1 MSMDT
6 QILKE
11 RLEEKIK
18 LFDSKDHN
26 EESERDVCRVYIEPL
41 FGFLGWNIA
50 DTNEVKEQK
59 NQPQG
64 KPDYIFYING
74 SIAFFVEAKK
84 IKPITEDDIKQ
95 ALNYARNRSK
105 RWAVLTNFE
114 ETIILICDTKE
125 TSLLKHIFKRISYK
139 DLVKNLDDLLLLS
152 KESFEAGLIDKKAEE
167 DGRTKKT
174 IKIDEQLLNDILS
187 WRRRIIHSIEKH
199 NSKKY
204 SKEILEEIAQTLLN
218 RIIFIRTVED
228 RKLEAQPDE
237 TLREILNQYENNKYI
252 VIKNKINKLFEEY
265 DKIYDSKLFTY
276 DEKDFNVRHICETVN
291 IDNDTYYKILRE
303 TYDKDEIYEYKFN
316 EIDANVLGSMYEKY
330 IGAIHSFRKKQ
341 GIYYTP
347 TYVVNYIA
355 RNTIGE
361 ELKAK
366 KLKDVENVK
375 ILDMAC
381 GSGSFLL
388 GAFDFLDD
396 YYKQKDK
403 NYAQAGLDT
412 ERERTARLTRKTKIL
427 IDNLYGVDL
436 DKKAVEIS
444 QLNLLLKIA
453 ETRDRLP
460 DLKNNMQH
468 GNSLIADE
476 SVAGD
481 TAFNWDEE
489 FTDKF
494 DIVIGNPPYVRMEKI
509 PIPERLY
516 YKKTYEFV
524 PGRFDIY
531 SLFLEKGLKLLKKG
545 GYLGFIIPNTFI
557 NNDDFWQLRKFILE
571 NYNLRNITFLGYG
584 VFGDATVSTIIVIIQ
599 LPDELSEPRK
609 NKTTISYGVK
619 TDSKQIKVKQT
630 QFLENEKFRLNV
642 QTADV
647 SQIIKRC
654 LQGSVDLEREIDFV
668 SGIQVWSKE
677 EDRLKNPDLLSKRQL
692 NKSYKKTIIG
702 KNIEKYSIRFDED
715 YVLYDKNLL
724 ERAREERF
732 FLTKEKILMRY
743 IGTKIIC
750 AYDNEQYYAQKSVI
764 IIFPKVNS
772 KIKIKYLLAILNSKI
787 FQFLYDKKVGD
798 EPYPR
803 INLSYI
809 LKLPIKLVSD
819 SEQDKIIQIVDKIM
833 ELNKRLDKV
842 EHGTNEKV
850 KLERE
855 RDELLDKIDKNI
867 CAIYGIHNQK
877 EIDLIEG
884 N

>member
-125 TSLLKHIFKRISYK
+125 TSLLKHIFKHISYK

-152 KESFEAGLIDKKAEE
+152 RESFETGMIDKKAEE

-187 WRRRIIHSIEKH
+187 WRRKIIHSIEKH

-204 SKEILEEIAQTLLN
+204 SKDILEEIAQTLLN
-218 RIIFIRTVED
+218 RIIFIRTAED

-252 VIKNKINKLFEEY
+252 VIKNKINKLFKEY

-330 IGAIHSFRKKQ
+330 IGAIHLFRKKQ

-347 TYVVNYIA
+347 TYVVNYIVK
-355 RNTIGE
+355 NTIGE
-361 ELKAK
+361 EIEAK
-366 KLKDVENVK
+366 KLKDVEGIK

-396 YYKQKDK
+396 YYKHKDK

-412 ERERTARLTRKTKIL
+412 EKERTARLTRKTKIL
-427 IDNLYGVDL
+427 KNNLYGVDL
-436 DKKAVEIS
+436 DNKAVEIS

-460 DLKNNMQH
+460 DLKNNIQH
-468 GNSLIADE
+468 GNSLIDDGNTSTYE
-476 SVAGD
+476 HLFPEIKN
-481 TAFNWDEE
+481 T
-489 FTDKF
+489 F
-494 DIVIGNPPYVRMEKI
+494 DIIIGNPPWVQSKFLPEGEK
-509 PIPERLY
+509 EY
-516 YKKTYEFV
+516 FSKN
-524 PGRFDIY
+524 Y
-531 SLFLEKGLKLLKKG
+531 STAKRQYDLFTLFIEKGLRLLKEG
-545 GYLGFIIPNTFI
+545 GMLGFIIPDRFI
-557 NNDDFWQLRKFILE
+557 VNSDYQVFRKFLLDNTRIKQIVQVGEGVFAGVDMPSAIIILE
-571 NYNLRNITFLGYG
+571 KCNSENERNRNIIEVRLSIKS
-584 VFGDATVSTIIVIIQ
+584 AIQ
-599 LPDELSEPRK
+599 
-609 NKTTISYGVK
+609 
-619 TDSKQIKVKQT
+619 KVKQSD
-630 QFLENEKFRLNV
+630 FNKNE
-642 QTADV
+642 
-647 SQIIKRC
+647 
-654 LQGSVDLEREIDFV
+654 GFV
-668 SGIQVWSKE
+668 FSIFNNSE
-677 EDRLKNPDLLSKRQL
+677 F
-692 NKSYKKTIIG
+692 KTIIQ
-702 KNIEKYSIRFDED
+702 KIEKGSKRLSEFVENGRGVEIGKKSDTVSDTNGDVRFLIGSDMDRYQIKGYHYLKLGNKDINYKDPE
-715 YVLYDKNLL
+715 LYKG
-724 ERAREERF
+724 
-732 FLTKEKILMRY
+732 EKILVRKTGLGINAVLDKNNYVIQVIYIFRAKNADSNLRY
-743 IGTKIIC
+743 ILG
-750 AYDNEQYYAQKSVI
+750 
-764 IIFPKVNS
+764 
-772 KIKIKYLLAILNSKI
+772 ILNSKLMN
-787 FQFLYDKKVGD
+787 FYYFSKFGQKDRKVFPHLTQGKV
-798 EPYPR
+798 
-803 INLSYI
+803 LQ
-809 LKLPIKLVSD
+809 LPIKYVRENEKTLV
-819 SEQDKIIQIVDKIM
+819 
-833 ELNKRLDKV
+833 NKV
-842 EHGTNEKV
+842 EEILTLYHKFNELGDNSNEK
-850 KLERE
+850 RE
-855 RDELLDKIDKNI
+855 LKD
-867 CAIYGIHNQK
+867 
-877 EIDLIEG
+877 EIDRTNREIDEIVYKVYNITPEEQSIIG
-884 N
+884 ESMKKI